1 MVKNFQEVITSI
13 QIEIDKILTKTS
25 IRNIDASKN
34 YVLEKAASEMLEM
47 INNKNFNS
55 NLKN

>member
-34 YVLEKAASEMLEM
+34 SVLEKAASEMLEM

-55 NLKN
+55 N

>member
-25 IRNIDASKN
+25 SRNIDASKN
-34 YVLEKAASEMLEM
+34 SVLEKAASEMLEM

>member
-34 YVLEKAASEMLEM
+34 SVLEKAASEMLEM